1 MCDSSSIF
9 PFLFFYDLD
18 PLEESWLGILQK
30 VCLGFG
36 LSDVFSP
43 YLGGALG
50 FWDEGP
56 EVLCSHRLII
66 TPCSLSVMAAFSSFP
81 ASFIQS
87 ILHRAG
93 HKKHP
98 HLM

>member
-1 MCDSSSIF
+1 MRDSSLDLS
-9 PFLFFYDLD
+9 YDLD
-18 PLEESWLGILQK
+18 PLEESLVGHFAESLS
-30 VCLGFG
+30 GFG

-66 TPCSLSVMAAFSSFP
+66 TPCSLSVMAAFSSFLP
-81 ASFIQS
+81 LSS
-87 ILHRAG
+87 NPSSTEAG